1 MKVLQ
6 LGPYPPPHGGIQTHI
21 VALREMLRQRHI
33 PCAVVNLTRTRRPSS
48 DEVFYPSSGL
58 QVLWLLLRRRY
69 DILHLHIGGRVWPR
83 QLALGIFCS
92 ILPGRKSV
100 LTFHSGGYPSSSE
113 GISTTPRSL
122 RAWVFRRFDRIIAVN
137 AQIAAFFERTG
148 VRPERIRL
156 ISPHSLPSI
165 HAGDSVDLPPA
176 VESFFRDHHPLII
189 TVGLLEKEYDLPLQ
203 IAALVRIQEKWPT
216 AGLLIAGSGSLYDS
230 LRKQMETQS
239 YAEHILLYGDLPHAA
254 TLQAITRA
262 DLMLRT
268 TWYDGD
274 ALSVREALHFG
285 LPVVATDNGMRPEGV
300 HLIPARDLEALL
312 AAIEDVLRNPPPRVQ
327 PAAQTEDGNLL
338 AVLELYQELASQSRT
353 TEDAM
358 SNEQEQ

>member
-21 VALREMLRQRHI
+21 VALRETLRQRGI

-48 DEVFYPSSGL
+48 DDVFYPSSGL
-58 QVLWLLLRRRY
+58 QVLWLLLRRRH

-83 QLALGIFCS
+83 QLALGVLCS

-113 GISTTPRSL
+113 GTSTSRRSV

-137 AQIAAFFERTG
+137 AEIANFFERIG
-148 VRPERIRL
+148 VRRERIRL
-156 ISPHSLPSI
+156 ISPHSFPSS
-165 HAGDSVDLPPA
+165 HAMDSVELPPTL
-176 VESFFRDHHPLII
+176 ESFFRDHHPLVI

-203 IAALVRIQEKWPT
+203 IAALGRVREKWPR
-216 AGLLIAGSGSLYDS
+216 AGLLIAGSGSLHDW
-230 LRKQMETQS
+230 LRKLIERQS

-254 TLQAITRA
+254 TLQAIARA

-274 ALSVREALHFG
+274 ALSVREALNFG

-327 PAAQTEDGNLL
+327 PAEQTEDGNLL
-338 AVLELYQELASQSRT
+338 AVLELYQELAS
-353 TEDAM
+353 
-358 SNEQEQ
+358 